1 MTILTEQANFPVLIH
16 FPYAFETPEAKG
28 SQASEAEEGPFSVWC
43 LAQACHLYREH
54 LLPILRPS
62 SPASLPSWYP
72 PPPAHEHSG
81 ECDEDWDQPQNCL
94 LPSSQPTLA
103 IVWMEVVIEL
113 TKLLKAAMEHTEKD
127 SEPEKGSF
135 LCSPLWS
142 KKLRAVLKWYLV
154 IIVLGEICSSMPV
167 THCWKG
173 ASTGEP
179 DEWLGQCTAL

>member
-1 MTILTEQANFPVLIH
+1 MKLDNSYRTGQFSRSHSFPLC
-16 FPYAFETPEAKG
+16 FWKLRRPKRA
-28 SQASEAEEGPFSVWC
+28 
-43 LAQACHLYREH
+43 R
-54 LLPILRPS
+54 LPKQRKAS
-62 SPASLPSWYP
+62 SPCDALLKRVTFTGSTCCPSWGPAALPARPAGTHP
-72 PPPAHEHSG
+72 PIPSTWAFGGSVMKIG
-81 ECDEDWDQPQNCL
+81 PQNCL

-113 TKLLKAAMEHTEKD
+113 TKLLKAAMEHAEKD

-142 KKLRAVLKWYLV
+142 KKSWAVLKWYLV

-179 DEWLGQCTAL
+179 A